1 MSTTLAPAT
10 TATALTLSP
19 TKAIVVRW
27 IGYAAL
33 LGALVM
39 IIGGGTVWGIVT
51 SQLKAENITVS
62 EDADFMP
69 GAAVQGPFSAYAQA
83 TIINHH
89 ALEMSDGKTYAELE
103 QDDPTRATVM
113 NASFLRASLFTSV
126 VSYGVSALVI
136 GVGLLFGLFGWAII
150 SAVPASKKNKA

>member
-1 MSTTLAPAT
+1 MSTTTAP
-10 TATALTLSP
+10 TATAALTLSP
-19 TKAIVVRW
+19 TKALVVRL
-27 IGYAAL
+27 IGYAAI

-69 GAAVQGPFSAYAQA
+69 GAKVQGPFSAYAQA
-83 TIINHH
+83 EIINHH
-89 ALEMSDGKTYAELE
+89 ALAASDGKTYAELE
-103 QDDPTRATVM
+103 QDDPTRTVVM

-136 GVGLLFGLFGWAII
+136 GVGLLFGLFGWATIA
-150 SAVPASKKNKA
+150 AVPTAKKINA

>member
-1 MSTTLAPAT
+1 VSTTLAPAT
-10 TATALTLSP
+10 TTATTLSP
-19 TKAIVVRW
+19 TKAIVIRW

-83 TIINHH
+83 EIINHH
-89 ALEMSDGKTYAELE
+89 ALAASDGKTYAELE

-136 GVGLLFGLFGWAII
+136 GVGILFGLFGWVII
-150 SAVPASKKNKA
+150 TAVPAAKKIKA